1 MNKINI
7 LLLVATLTLTSS
19 VIASP
24 IYLDCAI
31 KHSEGVIRFTVKT
44 DEDTGQITQTNE
56 AGGAFNTEG
65 FYSPNDIT
73 YQHSD
78 VGGGVKFTY
87 TYTIN
92 RSSLSLSRL
101 FRVEPAN
108 PAYASQI
115 PAKTSMEQGSCDIAK
130 PVKRKI

>member
-7 LLLVATLTLTSS
+7 LLLLASLTLTSY
-19 VIASP
+19 VMASP
-24 IYLDCAI
+24 VYLDCVI
-31 KHSEGVIRFTVKT
+31 KHSEGVIKFTVKA
-44 DEDTGQITQTNE
+44 DEDTGKITQTNE
-56 AGGAFNTEG
+56 AGGAFNAEG
-65 FYSPNDIT
+65 FYSTNDIT
-73 YQHSD
+73 YQQSD
-78 VGGGVKFTY
+78 IGGGVKFTY

-92 RSSLSLSRL
+92 RSNLSLSRL

-108 PAYASQI
+108 PEYASQI